1 MSMAKDKEFNRRSIR
16 KVIDMVESKKREES
30 FKTKYLAKQSSTKI
44 SYVVQS
50 TMTQC
55 LQV

>member
-44 SYVVQS
+44 SYVVQF